1 MRRLNIGG
9 HELETL
15 WIPGEKKDAPPMVF
29 LHEGLGSVRLWRDV
43 PQRLVEATGAC
54 ALVYSRYG
62 NGYSAVLEE
71 PRSPEYM
78 HDEALVVLPALLDCL
93 EIREPVL
100 VGHSDGASIAII
112 YAAEHPAS
120 ALLLEAPHVFVEEIS
135 VRSIAAIREPY
146 ANGGLRE
153 RLGRHHADVD
163 KTFYGW
169 NEIWLSPAFH
179 DWNIEEF
186 AARVSAPMLLL
197 QGVDDEY
204 GTRAQLEAIR
214 RAASCSVDELLLANC
229 GHAPH
234 RDRSDLAIP
243 TMAAFIRNRFSGSAE
258 RTSCTAASPNGR

>member
-1 MRRLNIGG
+1 
-9 HELETL
+9 
-15 WIPGEKKDAPPMVF
+15 MVF

-43 PQRLVEATGAC
+43 PRRLAEATGAC

-71 PRSPEYM
+71 PRAPEYM
-78 HDEALVVLPALLDCL
+78 HDEALVVLPALLDRL
-93 EIREPVL
+93 GIRKPVL

-112 YAAEHPAS
+112 YAAEHPVS
-120 ALLLEAPHVFVEEIS
+120 ALVLEAPHVFVEDAS

-169 NEIWLSPAFH
+169 NDIWLSPAFH
-179 DWNIEEF
+179 DWNIEEY
-186 AARVSAPMLLL
+186 AARVSAPTLLL

-204 GTRAQLEAIR
+204 GTRAQLEAVR
-214 RAASCSVDELLLANC
+214 RASAGAVDELLLAGC

-234 RDRSDLAIP
+234 RDRPDLAIP
-243 TMAAFIRNRFSGSAE
+243 AMAAFIRSRFTGPAE
-258 RTSCTAASPNGR
+258 RTSRTAASPIGS